1 MGGLG
6 ETPPLFRLM
15 MPRVTLKEFWMVAQ
29 WSSSMAASSGVR
41 CATFFVAAS
50 MFLNSDATVAE
61 ESAARPRLLPAR
73 ERKSR
78 RVRTCASA
86 NQSGSGAGV
95 QSLNVDPK
103 NDFPSPRDSCGTI
116 LSDPRRPKF
125 GRCELQGKRGIMRT
139 LIMTAIMALP
149 LMALGQTEPQQTTQ
163 GQTKET
169 QAKTSKRKSM
179 KAIRVHEFGGPEVL
193 RLEEVPTPRPGP
205 GQVLVRMHAIGVN
218 PVETYIRAGTYA
230 YKPALRYTPGNDGAG
245 VVEEIGSDVNE
256 FKPGDRV
263 YTARSVSG
271 TYAEFAL
278 CTTEQVHPLPANVSF
293 GQGAAMGTPYA
304 TAYRGLFQRAD
315 AKPGETVLAHG
326 ASGGVG
332 TAAVQLARARGLR
345 VFGTAG
351 SDQGLKLAREQG
363 AHEVFNH
370 RAPDQFEQIMNAT
383 SGRGVDVIV
392 EMLANVNLGKDL
404 TILAKGG
411 RVVIIGSR
419 GRVEIDPRDTM
430 QRDVDVRGK
439 IGRASCRE
447 RV

>member
-1 MGGLG
+1 
-6 ETPPLFRLM
+6 
-15 MPRVTLKEFWMVAQ
+15 
-29 WSSSMAASSGVR
+29 
-41 CATFFVAAS
+41 
-50 MFLNSDATVAE
+50 
-61 ESAARPRLLPAR
+61 
-73 ERKSR
+73 
-78 RVRTCASA
+78 
-86 NQSGSGAGV
+86 
-95 QSLNVDPK
+95 
-103 NDFPSPRDSCGTI
+103 
-116 LSDPRRPKF
+116 
-125 GRCELQGKRGIMRT
+125 MRI

-193 RLEEVPTPRPGP
+193 RLEEVPTPQPGS
-205 GQVLVRMHAIGVN
+205 GQVLLRMHAIGVK
-218 PVETYIRAGTYA
+218 PVV
-230 YKPALRYTPGNDGAG
+230 PYTPGNDGAG
-245 VVEEIGSDVNE
+245 AVEEIGSDVNE

-293 GQGAAMGTPYA
+293 EQGAAIGTPYA
-304 TAYRGLFQRAD
+304 TAYRGLFQRAE
-315 AKPGETVLAHG
+315 AKPGETVLVHG

-351 SDQGLKLAREQG
+351 SDEGRKLAREQG
-363 AHEVFNH
+363 ADEVFDH
-370 RAPDQFEQIMNAT
+370 RAPDHFEQIMKAT
-383 SGRGVDVIV
+383 GGRGVDVIA

-404 TILAKGG
+404 PILAKGG
-411 RVVIIGSR
+411 RVVVIGSR

-430 QRDVDVRGK
+430 QRDVDL
-439 IGRASCRE
+439 RA
-447 RV
+447 